1 MLHRVAVPCFAL
13 LAFLAGAGSVA
24 ALPSPADNPPMESG
38 GRFLLLLILAGAGLL
53 AVRKERR

>member
-1 MLHRVAVPCFAL
+1 MLHRVAVSCFAL
-13 LAFLAGAGSVA
+13 LALHAGAGSAA
-24 ALPSPADNPPMESG
+24 ALPLSEGNPPMEPG